1 MKQQVG
7 KGRTGKESMA
17 QSRDPVSH
25 TSIYLGSLQAR
36 QMVSTGINKASI
48 HFLGGERISPVCQ
61 WYIMSPSQLRVTAV
75 QKEGF

>member
-1 MKQQVG
+1 MREVDSKKENFEVKQQVG

-36 QMVSTGINKASI
+36 QTVSTGINKAMILS
-48 HFLGGERISPVCQ
+48 R
-61 WYIMSPSQLRVTAV
+61 R
-75 QKEGF
+75 